1 MFKTIL
7 VAADGSDHAAAAVA
21 VAQPMAAQSDADLHL
36 IHVPEVQVTAIAVG
50 AAAVTI
56 PVNEEETQDA
66 AKEVLSAAEA
76 QAGATGATVV
86 SSEIRQGDPAEAI
99 LARAREVGA
108 DLLVLGRRGRGT
120 LKGLLLGSVS
130 QKLSALAESAV
141 LTVK

>member
-1 MFKTIL
+1 M
-7 VAADGSDHAAAAVA
+7 VAGIRYDEFLPRTTGPIDQVERTDCAA
-21 VAQPMAAQSDADLHL
+21 
-36 IHVPEVQVTAIAVG
+36 
-50 AAAVTI
+50 
-56 PVNEEETQDA
+56 
-66 AKEVLSAAEA
+66 
-76 QAGATGATVV
+76 AGATGATVV